1 MYADCSQEI
10 QFRWMGKSRQV
21 VIKAIMQEEG
31 FGDDGAERL
40 ARRKIE
46 DLIQVDL
53 IGTVIKLNLDSTD

>member
-1 MYADCSQEI
+1 
-10 QFRWMGKSRQV
+10 MGKSRQV

>member
-31 FGDDGAERL
+31 FGGGAE
-40 ARRKIE
+40 KIE